1 MEKFEV
7 KIYYSGYCTFNVEAE
22 NKEQAINKARSLDV
36 NKNEILSNLENWE
49 DADEVFKIEKLNS

>member
-49 DADEVFKIEKLNS
+49 DADEVFKIEKLNN